1 MALIEGSW
9 RQAAWHGMRRPLPLP
24 AVWAHGGSRQTM
36 PRMRASGSSR
46 FLFQPAEKGFSW
58 LTHRCPSHSST
69 LLQRR
74 KRQLK
79 AREAGKVEAAH
90 VSAGGA
96 VLGLIA
102 GVGEAAAMT
111 KVRL

>member
-1 MALIEGSW
+1 MVMLLPQYANQYLLSSVSAAAEAAAQGPGS
-9 RQAAWHGMRRPLPLP
+9 QQGGTSSLNFAITKLCCLP
-24 AVWAHGGSRQTM
+24 
-36 PRMRASGSSR
+36 SSA
-46 FLFQPAEKGFSW
+46 P
-58 LTHRCPSHSST
+58 
-69 LLQRR
+69 LQRR

>member
-1 MALIEGSW
+1 
-9 RQAAWHGMRRPLPLP
+9 MR
-24 AVWAHGGSRQTM
+24 AQAHGTTCLSCSHAACRL
-36 PRMRASGSSR
+36 PCS
-46 FLFQPAEKGFSW
+46 
-58 LTHRCPSHSST
+58 CP
-69 LLQRR
+69 QRR

-102 GVGEAAAMT
+102 GAGQAAAMT
-111 KVRL
+111 KVTKGWNLVWAGSGLLA